1 MVAIYLSRVGDSSVY
16 DICLFIIVAG
26 GIMIIAGASTSM
38 GNGSMTAAYG
48 MVTLLTIAIDVEA
61 CEVFLVVWIL
71 LEMMMMMMM
80 MMIPPPMR
88 TAAIYIYIC

>member
-1 MVAIYLSRVGDSSVY
+1 
-16 DICLFIIVAG
+16 
-26 GIMIIAGASTSM
+26 MIIAGASTSM

-80 MMIPPPMR
+80 MIPPPYANSSHLHLHLLSIPMIVNR
-88 TAAIYIYIC
+88 NDGRLG